1 MHPTSPQLLSI
12 AASALFISLLPIR
25 LMMLR
30 AEPIKV
36 VSEHRGHGKL
46 AIAILLSVVQL
57 ATLVTIAF
65 TPAKDDFHLFS
76 AVASFVACVGLCPLL
91 ALEHTRSVKP
101 SDLGIVYLLV
111 STACDFAELGT
122 GQYGNTTLEAVTP
135 GIVNLCVK
143 FVLLVAESRGKKPI
157 LRDPRG
163 QQSPEE
169 LANILDRTF
178 FWWINPILALG
189 NRHVLTEENLPPM
202 GHMLSSKAL
211 RQQALR
217 AWDQRAKPEGRTTL
231 PKVLALSMLP
241 QFLAPIIPRL
251 FLIVFRYAQPVLIS
265 TAIRYMSGSSSAQS
279 METGHLII
287 AMAVVIYVGL
297 AMTRAVYYHRL
308 NQLKVMIRGAVV
320 GLINNKSFS
329 QKSSNHDDGRA
340 VTLISTDAGNVGQ
353 AASMFHETWAQVI
366 EVLLGTTMLA
376 REVGWVCLVPYVIIF
391 FCSRMSR
398 HVAKHLQSKQKDWS
412 MATQK
417 RLAVTTSMLSSM
429 KSLKMLGVAT
439 HTESLVH
446 DLRLQ
451 ELKAAQKVRWMM
463 VAYNASA
470 NALGIFTPI
479 ITFVLFVLVASLKG
493 SALDA
498 ETAFTTTALL
508 GLVTHPA
515 NMIMSIVPQA
525 IGSLAAFERIQDY
538 LLQAPRNDQR
548 LALKKTEDSPD
559 AVSPAICVENVTIQS
574 SPMSPPILT
583 NISLVIDRGS
593 IVICSGPVGSGKT
606 TLVKSLMG
614 ELPAA
619 SGTISVSSMRVGYCE
634 QSPWLPSGTLRE
646 AVRGFLPDEP
656 SWYEQVIRLCCLD
669 EDLSA
674 LPNGDQTMIGSRGL
688 NLSGGQ
694 RQRVAL
700 ARAVYARCEMV
711 FLDDSFSALDGKT
724 ESRIVE
730 NLLGPTGFFKNMGT
744 TVFLVAN
751 SSTHFHL
758 ADSLVILDNGTVAY
772 QGTWAGLTQD
782 PEHVLKLHIG
792 GTKKNITEEDPKVDK
807 TIRSQSLKV
816 DEAASDLSRATGDV
830 SLYGYYLRA
839 VGFRNF
845 LLLLVCTSSYSF
857 FITFPQYWLQ
867 KWTAAPA
874 SQTMFY
880 AGGYIIVSFLAWAFT
895 NGSMWS
901 THICIAPDSGAN
913 LHRRLLS
920 TIISAPLSYF
930 STTDTGVI
938 LNRLVITTSG
948 KCYVLTC
955 HSFSQDIQL
964 VDRQL
969 PPAIL
974 SISNQVFK
982 LLVQLILL
990 FSAQKL
996 MATTLPLC
1004 VVTVYFVQ
1012 RIYLRTSRQL
1022 RLLDLESQ
1030 SAVYS
1035 SFLESV
1041 EGVRTIRAFGWERQV
1056 EAANIR
1062 SLDKSQQPAYILFC
1076 LQQWLG
1082 VVLDLMVAAIATG
1095 LIALAIFLRGTT
1107 TAGQIGMA
1115 LNIVIVA
1122 NASLLGLVT
1131 SWTNMEISL
1140 GAISRLKTLE
1150 ADTPKEGSPLEDYV
1164 PAGAWP
1170 SSGLVELDSVTVSYN
1185 PEAVALQD
1193 VTLKVSEG
1201 QQLVICGRTGSGKST
1216 LLLAL
1221 LRLLDVQSGTIKID
1235 GVDLSLVPRDLIRQR
1250 CFITVSQDAF
1260 ILGQA
1265 SLRFNLD
1272 PSGSLSND
1280 TIVAALQRTSM
1291 WSHFEAGDFPPKEL
1305 HEILESPI
1313 SSLPQMSTGQSQLFA
1328 LARAILRLQS
1338 LRETP
1343 NLSGA
1348 QPDGSHVMPIL
1359 LLDEATSSLDPE
1371 TEVAMRD
1378 IIHQEFIEK
1387 GHTVIAITHRLGG
1400 VTGDMRSDRDFVAL
1414 LSKGKIEKVGR
1425 VEDVLGTL
1433 DSQK

>member
-1 MHPTSPQLLSI
+1 
-12 AASALFISLLPIR
+12 
-25 LMMLR
+25 
-30 AEPIKV
+30 
-36 VSEHRGHGKL
+36 
-46 AIAILLSVVQL
+46 
-57 ATLVTIAF
+57 
-65 TPAKDDFHLFS
+65 
-76 AVASFVACVGLCPLL
+76 
-91 ALEHTRSVKP
+91 
-101 SDLGIVYLLV
+101 
-111 STACDFAELGT
+111 
-122 GQYGNTTLEAVTP
+122 
-135 GIVNLCVK
+135 
-143 FVLLVAESRGKKPI
+143 
-157 LRDPRG
+157 
-163 QQSPEE
+163 
-169 LANILDRTF
+169 
-178 FWWINPILALG
+178 
-189 NRHVLTEENLPPM
+189 
-202 GHMLSSKAL
+202 
-211 RQQALR
+211 
-217 AWDQRAKPEGRTTL
+217 
-231 PKVLALSMLP
+231 
-241 QFLAPIIPRL
+241 
-251 FLIVFRYAQPVLIS
+251 
-265 TAIRYMSGSSSAQS
+265 MSGSSAQTV
-279 METGHLII
+279 ETGRLVI

-297 AMTRAVYYHRL
+297 AMSRAVYYHRL

-329 QKSSNHDDGRA
+329 QQSSHHDDGKA

-366 EVLLGTTMLA
+366 EVVLGTTMLA

-398 HVAKHLQSKQKDWS
+398 YLAKHLQSKQKDWS

-439 HTESLVH
+439 HTESLVQ

-451 ELKAAQKVRWMM
+451 ELSAAKKVRWMM

-470 NALGIFTPI
+470 NALGIFTPV

-493 SALDA
+493 SSLDT

-525 IGSLAAFERIQDY
+525 IGSLAAFERIQEY

-548 LALKKTEDSPD
+548 LALKKTQDSRD
-559 AVSPAICVENVTIQS
+559 AVSPAVRVEGVTIQS
-574 SPMSPPILT
+574 SSVSPPILT
-583 NISLVIDRGS
+583 NINLAIDKGS

-619 SGTISVSSMRVGYCE
+619 SGTISVSSKRVGYCE
-634 QSPWLPSGTLRE
+634 QSPWLPSGTLKE
-646 AVRGFLPDEP
+646 AVRGFSPEES
-656 SWYEQVIRLCCLD
+656 SWYDQVIRLCCLD
-669 EDLSA
+669 EDLSV

-711 FLDDSFSALDGKT
+711 ILDDSFSALDGKT
-724 ESRIVE
+724 ESRIVV
-730 NLLGPTGFFKNMGT
+730 NLLGPSGFFKKMGT
-744 TVFLVAN
+744 TVFLAAN

-758 ADSLVILDNGTVAY
+758 ADSLVILDNGAVTY
-772 QGTWAGLTQD
+772 QGTWAGLPQD
-782 PEHVLKLHIG
+782 PEHVLKLHLG
-792 GTKKNITEEDPKVDK
+792 VTEKNATEDDPQVDK

-816 DEAASDLSRATGDV
+816 DEAVSDLSRATGDV
-830 SLYGYYLRA
+830 TLYGYYLRA
-839 VGFRNF
+839 VGFRNL

-880 AGGYIIVSFLAWAFT
+880 VGGYIIVSFLAWAFT

-901 THICIAPDSGAN
+901 THIRIAPDSGAN

-920 TIISAPLSYF
+920 TIVRAPLSYF

-938 LNRLVITTSG
+938 LNR
-948 KCYVLTC
+948 
-955 HSFSQDIQL
+955 FSQDIQL

-982 LLVQLILL
+982 LLVQLVLL

-1062 SLDKSQQPAYILFC
+1062 SLDKSQQPAYVLFC

-1150 ADTPKEGSPLEDYV
+1150 ADTPKEGSPFEDYV

-1170 SSGLVELDSVTVSYN
+1170 SSGLVELDNVTVSYN

-1193 VTLKVSEG
+1193 VTLKVSGG
-1201 QQLVICGRTGSGKST
+1201 QQLVVCGRTGSGKST

-1235 GVDLSLVPRDLIRQR
+1235 GIDLSLVPRDLVRQR
-1250 CFITVSQDAF
+1250 CFITVSQDVF
-1260 ILGQA
+1260 VLGQA

-1272 PSGSLSND
+1272 PSGSLSSD
-1280 TIVAALQRTSM
+1280 TIVAALQRTNI
-1291 WSHFEAGDFPPKEL
+1291 WSHFEAGDFPPREP

-1328 LARAILRLQS
+1328 LARAILRLRS

-1343 NLSGA
+1343 DPSVA
-1348 QPDGSHVMPIL
+1348 QPDGGPVMPII

-1371 TEVAMRD
+1371 TEAAMRD
-1378 IIHQEFIEK
+1378 IIRQEFIEK

-1400 VTGDMRSDRDFVAL
+1400 VTGDMQSDRDFVAL

-1425 VEDVLGTL
+1425 VEDVLGTM

>member
-1 MHPTSPQLLSI
+1 MHPTLPQILSI
-12 AASALFISLLPIR
+12 ATSALFLSLLPIR
-25 LMMLR
+25 LLR
-30 AEPIKV
+30 LRTEPIKV

-46 AIAILLSVVQL
+46 AIAISLSVVQL
-57 ATLVTIAF
+57 ATLVTTAF
-65 TPAKDDFHLFS
+65 TPAKDDLHLVS
-76 AVASFVACVGLCPLL
+76 AVASFTACVGLCPLL

-101 SDLGIVYLLV
+101 SDLGIVYLLA

-122 GQYGNTTLEAVTP
+122 SHYGNRTSEAVTP
-135 GIVNLCVK
+135 GIVNLFVK
-143 FVLLVAESRGKKPI
+143 FVLLIAESRGKKPI

-189 NRHVLTEENLPPM
+189 NRHVLAEENLPPM
-202 GHMLSSKAL
+202 GHMLSSKSL

-231 PKVLALSMLP
+231 PKILALSMLP

-265 TAIRYMSGSSSAQS
+265 TAIRYMSGSSAQS
-279 METGHLII
+279 VETGHLII

-297 AMTRAVYYHRL
+297 AMSRAVYYHRL

-329 QKSSNHDDGRA
+329 QQSSNHDDGRA

-398 HVAKHLQSKQKDWS
+398 YLAKHLQSKQKDWS

-417 RLAVTTSMLSSM
+417 RLAVATSMLSSM
-429 KSLKMLGVAT
+429 KNLKMLGVAT
-439 HTESLVH
+439 HTQSLVQ

-451 ELKAAQKVRWMM
+451 ELNAAKKVRWMM

-479 ITFVLFVLVASLKG
+479 VTFVLFVLVASLKG
-493 SALDA
+493 SALDT

-525 IGSLAAFERIQDY
+525 IGSLAAFERIQD
-538 LLQAPRNDQR
+538 
-548 LALKKTEDSPD
+548 
-559 AVSPAICVENVTIQS
+559 
-574 SPMSPPILT
+574 
-583 NISLVIDRGS
+583 
-593 IVICSGPVGSGKT
+593 
-606 TLVKSLMG
+606 
-614 ELPAA
+614 
-619 SGTISVSSMRVGYCE
+619 
-634 QSPWLPSGTLRE
+634 
-646 AVRGFLPDEP
+646 
-656 SWYEQVIRLCCLD
+656 
-669 EDLSA
+669 
-674 LPNGDQTMIGSRGL
+674 RGL

-730 NLLGPTGFFKNMGT
+730 NLFGPTGFFRRMGT

-782 PEHVLKLHIG
+782 PEHVLKLHID
-792 GTKKNITEEDPKVDK
+792 GTEKNVTEEDPQVDK
-807 TIRSQSLKV
+807 NILSQSIKV
-816 DEAASDLSRATGDV
+816 DEAVSDLSRATGDA

-839 VGFRNF
+839 VGLRNF

-880 AGGYIIVSFLAWAFT
+880 VGGYIIVSFLAWAFT

-901 THICIAPDSGAN
+901 THIRIAPESGAN

-920 TIISAPLSYF
+920 TIVRAPLSYF

-938 LNRLVITTSG
+938 LNR
-948 KCYVLTC
+948 
-955 HSFSQDIQL
+955 QDIQL

-982 LLVQLILL
+982 LLVQLVLL
-990 FSAQKL
+990 LSAQKL
-996 MATTLPLC
+996 M
-1004 VVTVYFVQ
+1004 
-1012 RIYLRTSRQL
+1012 
-1022 RLLDLESQ
+1022 
-1030 SAVYS
+1030 
-1035 SFLESV
+1035 V

-1056 EAANIR
+1056 EAANIC
-1062 SLDKSQQPAYILFC
+1062 SLDKSQRPAYILFC

-1095 LIALAIFLRGTT
+1095 LISLAIFLRGTT

-1150 ADTPKEGSPLEDYV
+1150 ADTPKEGSPFEDYV

-1170 SSGLVELDSVTVSYN
+1170 SSGLVELDNVTVSYN

-1193 VTLKVSEG
+1193 VTLKVSGG
-1201 QQLVICGRTGSGKST
+1201 QQLVVCGRTGSGKST

-1260 ILGQA
+1260 VLGQA

-1272 PSGSLSND
+1272 PSGCLSND
-1280 TIVAALQRTSM
+1280 TIVAALQRTNM
-1291 WSHFEAGDFPPKEL
+1291 WSHFEAGDFPPKEI

-1328 LARAILRLQS
+1328 LARAILRLRS
-1338 LRETP
+1338 LRGPP

-1348 QPDGSHVMPIL
+1348 QPDGDHVMPIL

-1378 IIHQEFIEK
+1378 IIHQEFIDK
-1387 GHTVIAITHRLGG
+1387 GHTVITITHRLGG
-1400 VTGDMRSDRDFVAL
+1400 ATGDMQSDRNFVAL

-1425 VEDVLGTL
+1425 VEDVLGIL